1 MIPIQTTATAMTE
14 KKQGP
19 ALRHELKHPLDPIQ
33 DFEISTR
40 LRKLFPHDEHACSHG
55 SYRVSSLY
63 FDTPRDKALRQ
74 KIDGVNR
81 REKFRLRYYGEDLS
95 FIRLEKKFKI
105 NGLCGKKSISISKEE
120 AERLLE
126 NDISFLLS
134 SGHPLLIEF
143 YTKIRGQLLLPKA
156 IVSYEREAFLYPPGN
171 VRITLD
177 RKLYTH
183 NDVREFFT
191 FGRPRLDMSEG
202 LSLLEVKYDAF
213 LPEVVRLA
221 LQLPRCRTQAFSK
234 YAVCRRIG

>member
-1 MIPIQTTATAMTE
+1 MTE
-14 KKQGP
+14 KKQRP
-19 ALRHELKHPLDPIQ
+19 TLRHELKHPLDPMQ

-63 FDTPRDKALRQ
+63 FDTPRDQALRQ

-105 NGLCGKKSISISKEE
+105 NGLCGKRSASISKEE

-126 NDISFLLS
+126 NDVSFLLS
-134 SGHPLLIEF
+134 GGHPLLVEF
-143 YTKIRGQLLLPKA
+143 YAKIRGQLLLPKA

-183 NDVREFFT
+183 NDVHEFFT

-221 LQLPRCRTQAFSK
+221 LQLPRCRAQAFSK